1 MHALSTYH
9 EQIGLS
15 NLSLCKVP
23 DHLVDEAARFVSEL
37 TFSDSE
43 MHLTLT
49 TLPVSSANA
58 KSFWMNVYS
67 CNFDNIVFCFCF
79 SWCSFSKR
87 IPFLLHSRHCVN
99 SCSLD
104 AAACFSLLCPI
115 HCVNGEA
122 EGTMQ
127 QRKSVALQ
135 RLWKRQQN
143 CFYMT
148 RTGSP
153 NKKEWQAAHL
163 PADYIIK

>member
-1 MHALSTYH
+1 MYTVATSIISFFAFAFPGVVF
-9 EQIGLS
+9 Q
-15 NLSLCKVP
+15 
-23 DHLVDEAARFVSEL
+23 
-37 TFSDSE
+37 
-43 MHLTLT
+43 
-49 TLPVSSANA
+49 NA
-58 KSFWMNVYS
+58 YL
-67 CNFDNIVFCFCF
+67 
-79 SWCSFSKR
+79 
-87 IPFLLHSRHCVN
+87 FLLHSRHCVN

-153 NKKEWQAAHL
+153 NSKNGRLHICPQTTSSNQLQAPQINRMFGGLEHI
-163 PADYIIK
+163 YIYML

>member
-1 MHALSTYH
+1 MYTVATS
-9 EQIGLS
+9 II
-15 NLSLCKVP
+15 SLFAFAFPGV
-23 DHLVDEAARFVSEL
+23 VFQ
-37 TFSDSE
+37 
-43 MHLTLT
+43 
-49 TLPVSSANA
+49 NA
-58 KSFWMNVYS
+58 YL
-67 CNFDNIVFCFCF
+67 
-79 SWCSFSKR
+79 
-87 IPFLLHSRHCVN
+87 FLLHSRHCVN

-153 NKKEWQAAHL
+153 NKKNGKLHICPQTTSSNKLQAPQIIWLFGGLGHI
-163 PADYIIK
+163 YIYIYIHTSGHEKMGDGCGSVESSEKYEND